1 MGNSIGI
8 GLLGYGTVGSGVYE
22 NLARNGDL
30 LRERLGI
37 DLRIERIAVRDSQ
50 RPRSAPASLFTTD
63 VAAVVAD
70 PRVRVVVE
78 LMGGTDA
85 ARRAIESALRADKVV
100 VTGNKALLAEHGA
113 EIFALSEELSV
124 PVFFEASTAGGIPII
139 KAVREAFVAN
149 HFLSFHGIIN
159 GTSNYVLSRMTE

>member
-37 DLRIERIAVRDSQ
+37 DLRIERIAVRDA
-50 RPRSAPASLFTTD
+50 RKPRTAPAELFTSD
-63 VAAVVAD
+63 IASVIGD

-78 LMGGTDA
+78 LMGGMDV
-85 ARRAIESALRADKVV
+85 ARGAIEI
-100 VTGNKALLAEHGA
+100 GA
-113 EIFALSEELSV
+113 CAPTRWS
-124 PVFFEASTAGGIPII
+124 
-139 KAVREAFVAN
+139 
-149 HFLSFHGIIN
+149 
-159 GTSNYVLSRMTE
+159 